1 MGSRLPFGIPLG
13 SEEWIPSSYHA
24 VHEDEL
30 EIVFIKRLVSI
41 PVVGRPD
48 VTGDG
53 RGDPGVC
60 IPIAGVGQQRSL
72 VIQQPGEESEGI
84 STCSRGSQTP
94 RHPTQF
100 PPLELSVSWDVPRAR
115 STSVSFS
122 RGALRHFYQVAVPS
136 ATSSLPREPSPALP
150 RRVAR
155 GPTPVLA
162 TRLLGPHSQG
172 ALNTSSVGLA

>member
-1 MGSRLPFGIPLG
+1 MPFGIPLG

-24 VHEDEL
+24 VHEDEF
-30 EIVFIKRLVSI
+30 EIVFIKRLVSV

-60 IPIAGVGQQRSL
+60 IPIAGVGQQRSF
-72 VIQQPGEESEGI
+72 VIQQPDEESGGI

-94 RHPTQF
+94 PYPSQF
-100 PPLELSVSWDVPRAR
+100 PPLGLSVSWDVPRAP

-122 RGALRHFYQVAVPS
+122 KGALRQIHLVAAP
-136 ATSSLPREPSPALP
+136 SSLPREPSPALP
-150 RRVAR
+150 RGVAR
-155 GPTPVLA
+155 CPTPVLA